1 MSIVNNESN
10 KNIKKSFLLKFEDH
24 FSKKGYRIALDILV
38 LTFFILIIAAP
49 IINIISNV
57 IDNVGEI
64 RNRLFNDE
72 LLGNS
77 QWMMMLRAI
86 WESFSVAFI
95 AVAIDILIAFP
106 IAIILTR

>member
-1 MSIVNNESN
+1 MAVVQKKAE
-10 KNIKKSFLLKFEDH
+10 KNIKKPLLLKLEGY
-24 FSKKGYRIALDILV
+24 FSKRGYKIALDVVILV
-38 LTFFILIIAAP
+38 FFVLIIAAP

-64 RNRLFNDE
+64 RIRLFNDE

-77 QWMMMLRAI
+77 QWIMILRSL

-95 AVAIDILIAFP
+95 AVISISYSNNSHSW
-106 IAIILTR
+106 